1 MTDWIYKPHY
11 LILCN
16 LATGSVIRINFHY
29 EVTKNSTTH
38 QSRDERTNLIRTF
51 TPIEW
56 MHQSAE
62 FQKSDYSGYYKEGA
76 DKKYIRRNYYEVNE
90 AEQNHI
96 SQHFP
101 HYYNNVKPVGMI
113 GAIPN
118 SYVADEVVVTFVFEL
133 THHFYDP
140 GRNKTIIETNDEKV
154 AIEKLDSLAESTGA
168 FTMKGF

>member
-1 MTDWIYKPHY
+1 
-11 LILCN
+11 
-16 LATGSVIRINFHY
+16 
-29 EVTKNSTTH
+29 
-38 QSRDERTNLIRTF
+38 
-51 TPIEW
+51 